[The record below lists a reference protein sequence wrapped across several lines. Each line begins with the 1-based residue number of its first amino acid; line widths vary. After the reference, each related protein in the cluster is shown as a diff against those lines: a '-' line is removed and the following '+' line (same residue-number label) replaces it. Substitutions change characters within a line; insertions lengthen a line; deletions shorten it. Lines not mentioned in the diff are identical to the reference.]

1 MFEVSQV
8 IVEVI
13 LPCNRP
19 LPQTMLLTELQSRY
33 GLQSR
38 KGLYARINAL
48 DLVLPK
54 DRKRRS
60 YATEEMVQELDKLD
74 AHLKSGGELKS
85 YIPTTHTEVM
95 IPDDEVTEPP
105 SKDELLQNR
114 VTEPHSEDL
123 LPQQVTLLPKL
134 LSIIENLTSSKD
146 PLLPNR
152 LLKEAADNEYLLNSK
167 QVKEIIGISPR
178 GSIFSRYGYVFT
190 KVGKDGVFSS
200 YRVEK
205 EEE

>member
-1 MFEVSQV
+1 
-8 IVEVI
+8 
-13 LPCNRP
+13 
-19 LPQTMLLTELQSRY
+19 MLLTELQERY

-54 DRKRRS
+54 DNKRRS
-60 YATEEMVQELDKLD
+60 YATEKMVQELDKLD
-74 AHLKSGGELKS
+74 AHLKAGGDLKS
-85 YIPTTHTEVM
+85 YIPTTHTEVITEVM
-95 IPDDEVTEPP
+95 LPDDEVTEPH
-105 SKDELLQNR
+105 SKDEPLPER
-114 VTEPHSEDL
+114 VIKPHSEDL
-123 LPQQVTLLPKL
+123 LPEQVTLLPQL
-134 LSIIENLTSSKD
+134 LSIIENLSNTRD